1 MIFDMALASIIIPT
15 CNRPDDLQRCLQT
28 LQPQIDSQVC
38 EVIVADDSR
47 DERTH
52 QLLAAQFPWVK
63 VVQGPRCGPAANRN
77 AGAVNAAGQWLIF
90 IDDDVIP
97 EAGFLKAYLD
107 VLSAECDHGIF
118 HGLTRPTP
126 ETSSLLWEAPE
137 VLKKLDLFPSCN
149 FAIRRS
155 LYEQT
160 GGFDERF
167 NPSFEDMEFSSRLK
181 AQGEKCKFVAEAVVH
196 HPRRPL
202 PPPDKLARRW
212 ETRVISALD
221 LGARPG
227 VLSFLL
233 TKHVAMVI
241 LSRFRNQGMSWDS
254 VRAGMLFAREFVW
267 FIWLLPTWLWKHE
280 KSARSPFW
288 EMQRVLGRAPRRYG
302 L

>member
-1 MIFDMALASIIIPT
+1 MVRASIIIPT
-15 CNRPDDLQRCLQT
+15 CNRPEDLRRCLQT
-28 LQPQIDSQVC
+28 LQPQLDTQLC

-47 DERTH
+47 DERTR

-63 VVQGPRCGPAANRN
+63 VIPGPRCGPAANRN
-77 AGAVNAAGQWLIF
+77 AGACHATGLWLIF

-97 EAGFLKAYLD
+97 EPGFLKAYLD
-107 VLSAECDHGIF
+107 VLNEAGDHGIF
-118 HGLTRPTP
+118 HGLTRSMPA
-126 ETSSLLWEAPE
+126 TSSLLWEAPE
-137 VLKKLDLFPSCN
+137 VLEKLDLFPSCN

-155 LYEQT
+155 LYEQA

-181 AQGEKCKFVAEAVVH
+181 AQGEECRFVPEAAVH

-202 PPPDKLARRW
+202 PAPGKLARRW

-227 VLSFLL
+227 VLALLL

-241 LSRFRNQGMSWDS
+241 LSRFRNRGMSWDS
-254 VRAGMLFAREFVW
+254 ARAGVVFAREFAW
-267 FIWLLPTWLWKHE
+267 FIWLLPAWLWKHA
-280 KSARSPFW
+280 KSTRSPFW
-288 EMQRVLGRAPRRYG
+288 EMQQALGKAPRRYG